1 MMAAPVA
8 GLLCDV
14 GVPGMWLTTPGLL
27 AILSGSIFIG
37 PAPFIDATELVI
49 TLPQSKHI
57 CKKVRKIF
65 IHKVVIELNFFTSGP
80 FEIHPSSAY
89 FLPF

>member
-1 MMAAPVA
+1 VTFVLLFGTAMMAAPVA

-49 TLPQSKHI
+49 TLSQSKHLQKSSQNI
-57 CKKVRKIF
+57 YKHEVVFFRK
-65 IHKVVIELNFFTSGP
+65 
-80 FEIHPSSAY
+80 Y
-89 FLPF
+89 